1 MPKLCSLPATV
12 PTSASCGRSALTGF
26 GRGGGAAATGTGA
39 TAGGGR
45 REGEKIGRSRVVA
58 SVASGIVHRGLALL
72 ARSGS
77 VGFTGAAAL
86 TTTGAARR
94 L

>member
-12 PTSASCGRSALTGF
+12 PSCGRSALTGF
-26 GRGGGAAATGTGA
+26 GRGGSAAATGTGA
-39 TAGGGR
+39 TAGGGGGR

-77 VGFTGAAAL
+77 VGFTDAAAL
-86 TTTGAARR
+86 TTTGAGDAG
-94 L
+94 

>member
-1 MPKLCSLPATV
+1 V
-12 PTSASCGRSALTGF
+12 PSCGRSALTGF

-39 TAGGGR
+39 TAGGGGR

-72 ARSGS
+72 ARSG
-77 VGFTGAAAL
+77 
-86 TTTGAARR
+86 
-94 L
+94 